1 MEIST
6 KYESFTELTVWQ
18 EARKFQLFIFNQ
30 SKSFPS
36 EEKFRLADQIIRA
49 SRSIASNI
57 AEGHGRYHYQEQ
69 IQFCRAARGSLSETL
84 NHTYTAFDCEYI
96 TQDRVKEIENKA
108 EVLGK
113 LLNGYIGFLKK
124 QKQNQQ
130 N

>member
-96 TQDRVKEIENKA
+96 TQDRVKETENKA

>member
-1 MEIST
+1 
-6 KYESFTELTVWQ
+6 
-18 EARKFQLFIFNQ
+18 
-30 SKSFPS
+30 
-36 EEKFRLADQIIRA
+36 
-49 SRSIASNI
+49 
-57 AEGHGRYHYQEQ
+57 YHYQEQ

>member
-84 NHTYTAFDCEYI
+84 SHTYTAFDCEYI